1 MTHPFPTRRSSDLPK
16 YNDRHPAE
24 SARYPE
30 ISQAAFLLG
39 ISIPNPHDD
48 CGRPQSDRSTAAIGL
63 KVAQRPRSAC
73 GRGCVESLF
82 GGVLWRADLGSGAT
96 FRFFALSDLKEPA
109 GSAQA
114 AYGRDFDRKWCK
126 VGLRDR
132 KSTRLNPS
140 H

>member
-39 ISIPNPHDD
+39 ISIPNPHDE

-73 GRGCVESLF
+73 GSGCMASPF
-82 GGVLWRADLGSGAT
+82 GGVLWRADLGGGAA
-96 FRFFALSDLKEPA
+96 FRFVALIALVGPCA
-109 GSAQA
+109 G
-114 AYGRDFDRKWCK
+114 
-126 VGLRDR
+126 
-132 KSTRLNPS
+132 
-140 H
+140 